1 MGMATSQEITR
12 LQDISKN
19 TRKIILETL
28 AEAGS
33 GHPGGS
39 LSAVELLVTLY
50 FYKLRHDPKN
60 PKWPDRDRFILSKGH
75 GAPLLYSILAQ
86 AGYFPLSELKSL
98 RKLGALL
105 QGHPDMDIPGIEMP
119 AGSEGIGLSVGVGQA
134 LAARLDGRP
143 TRTYVLMGDGEQ
155 GEGEVWEAAMSA
167 SKYKLD
173 NLVGMI
179 DRNGI
184 QQDGL
189 TEQIM
194 PLEPLAAKWRAFNWN
209 VIEVD
214 GYDYLQLIEAFDHAE
229 MIKNRPTMIIAHT
242 VKGKGISFME
252 WSPTYHGTAP
262 TKEKM
267 EDIYKELNSS
277 GMMVGQTIAV
287 TALK

>member
-1 MGMATSQEITR
+1 METAREISRLQEISR
-12 LQDISKN
+12 N
-19 TRKIILETL
+19 TRKLILETL

-50 FYKLRHDPKN
+50 FYKLKHDSKN
-60 PKWPDRDRFILSKGH
+60 PKWEERDRFILSKGH
-75 GAPLLYSILAQ
+75 AAPLLYSILAQ
-86 AGYFPLSELKSL
+86 AGYFPVEELKTL
-98 RKLGALL
+98 RKLGSRL
-105 QGHPDMDIPGIEMP
+105 QGHPDMKIPGVEMP
-119 AGSEGIGLSVGVGQA
+119 AGSEGIGLSVGTGIA
-134 LAARLDGRP
+134 LTGKLESRNYRVF
-143 TRTYVLMGDGEQ
+143 VLMGDGEQ
-155 GEGEVWEAAMSA
+155 QEGEVWEAAMTA

-173 NLVGMI
+173 NLTAII

-184 QQDGL
+184 QQDGF

-229 MIKNRPTMIIAHT
+229 QVKNRPTIIIAHT

-252 WSPTYHGTAP
+252 WSPRYHGTAP
-262 TKEKM
+262 SKDKM
-267 EDIYKELNSS
+267 TDVLKEL
-277 GMMVGQTIAV
+277 
-287 TALK
+287 K

>member
-1 MGMATSQEITR
+1 MMETAQEVLR
-12 LQDISKN
+12 LKEIARN
-19 TRKIILETL
+19 TRKVLLEAL

-50 FYKLRHDPKN
+50 FHTMKYDPQN
-60 PKWPDRDRFILSKGH
+60 PKWEERDRFFLSKGH
-75 GAPLLYSILAQ
+75 AAPLLYAILAQ
-86 AGYFPLSELKSL
+86 AGYFPVQELMTL
-98 RKLGALL
+98 RKMGSRL
-105 QGHPDMDIPGIEMP
+105 QGHPNLELPGVEAP
-119 AGSEGIGLSVGVGQA
+119 AGSEGIGLSLGVGTA
-134 LAARLDGRP
+134 LAAKLDRKGYRVF
-143 TRTYVLMGDGEQ
+143 VLMGDGEQ
-155 GEGEVWEAAMSA
+155 QEGEVWEAAMTA

-173 NLVGMI
+173 NLTAII

-214 GYDYLQLIEAFDHAE
+214 GYEYIQLIEAFRLADSV
-229 MIKNRPTMIIAHT
+229 KNRPTIVIAHT

-252 WSPTYHGTAP
+252 WSPHYHGTP
-262 TKEKM
+262 PSKEKM
-267 EDIYKELNSS
+267 PDVLSEL
-277 GMMVGQTIAV
+277 QWP
-287 TALK
+287 

>member
-1 MGMATSQEITR
+1 MGMATTQEITR
-12 LQDISKN
+12 LQDLARN

-60 PKWPDRDRFILSKGH
+60 PKWAERDRFILSKGH

-86 AGYFPLSELKSL
+86 AGYFPLAELKSL

-105 QGHPDMDIPGIEMP
+105 QGHPDMDIPGVEMP

-143 TRTYVLMGDGEQ
+143 TRTFVLMGDGEQ

-167 SKYKLD
+167 SKFKLD

-214 GYDYLQLIEAFDHAE
+214 GYDYLQLIEAFDTAE
-229 MIKNRPTMIIAHT
+229 MVKNRPTMIIAHT
-242 VKGKGISFME
+242 VKGKGISFMD

-267 EDIYKELNSS
+267 EDIYKEL
-277 GMMVGQTIAV
+277 
-287 TALK
+287 K

>member
-12 LQDISKN
+12 LQDIARN
-19 TRKIILETL
+19 TRKVILETL

-86 AGYFPLSELKSL
+86 AGYFPMSELKSL

-134 LAARLDGRP
+134 LAARLDGRQS
-143 TRTYVLMGDGEQ
+143 RMYVLMGDGEQ

-167 SKYKLD
+167 SKFKLD

-214 GYDYLQLIEAFDHAE
+214 GYDYLQIMEAFDTAE
-229 MIKNRPTMIIAHT
+229 MTKNRPTMIIAHT

-252 WSPTYHGTAP
+252 WSPMYHGTAP

-267 EDIYKELNSS
+267 EDIYKEL
-277 GMMVGQTIAV
+277 
-287 TALK
+287 K

>member
-1 MGMATSQEITR
+1 VEKVTEVQRLRDVARSTR
-12 LQDISKN
+12 RL
-19 TRKIILETL
+19 ILEAL

-50 FYKLRHDPKN
+50 FHVMHYDPKN
-60 PKWPDRDRFILSKGH
+60 PKWEDRDRFFLSKGH
-75 GAPLLYSILAQ
+75 AAPLLYSVLAE
-86 AGYFPLSELKSL
+86 AGYFDPSELMTL
-98 RKLGALL
+98 RKLGSRL
-105 QGHPDMDIPGIEMP
+105 QGHPSMGVPGVEAP
-119 AGSEGIGLSVGVGQA
+119 AGSEGIGLSLGVGTS
-134 LAARLDGRP
+134 LAAKLDRKGF
-143 TRTYVLMGDGEQ
+143 RTYVLMGDGEQ
-155 GEGEVWEAAMSA
+155 QEGEVWEAAMAA

-173 NLVGMI
+173 NLTAMI

-214 GYDYLQLIEAFDHAE
+214 GYDISQLIDGFDLASSTR
-229 MIKNRPTMIIAHT
+229 NRPTVIIAHT

-252 WSPTYHGTAP
+252 WSPRYHGTAP
-262 TKEKM
+262 AKDTLS
-267 EDIYKELNSS
+267 DVLSEL
-277 GMMVGQTIAV
+277 
-287 TALK
+287 K

>member
-1 MGMATSQEITR
+1 MESAREIAR
-12 LQDISKN
+12 LQDIARN
-19 TRKIILETL
+19 TRRLILETL

-50 FYKLRHDPKN
+50 FYKMKYDSKN
-60 PKWPDRDRFILSKGH
+60 PRWDDRDRFILSKGH
-75 GAPLLYSILAQ
+75 AAPLLYSILAQ
-86 AGYFPLSELKSL
+86 AGYFPIEELKTL
-98 RKLGALL
+98 RKLGSRL
-105 QGHPDMDIPGIEMP
+105 QGHPDLRVPGVEMP
-119 AGSEGIGLSVGVGQA
+119 AGSEGIGLSAGVGVA
-134 LAARLDGRP
+134 LAGKMDDKSYRV
-143 TRTYVLMGDGEQ
+143 YVLMGDGEQ
-155 GEGEVWEAAMSA
+155 QEGEVWEAAMTA

-173 NLVGMI
+173 NLTAII

-214 GYDYLQLIEAFDHAE
+214 GYDYLQLIDAFDHTE
-229 MIKNRPTMIIAHT
+229 MIKNRPTVIIAHT

-252 WSPTYHGTAP
+252 WSPHYHGTAP
-262 TKEKM
+262 SKEKM
-267 EDIYKELNSS
+267 ADVLKEL
-277 GMMVGQTIAV
+277 T
-287 TALK
+287 